1 MHVTVTSDPAS
12 DTTIVHLD
20 GSLDIDS
27 RAKLDAALSGLLD
40 EGASRLVVDLSG
52 LTFCDSTGLSAL
64 LFAHRRCEVEG
75 GYLRLAAPSSF
86 LLSALGMVG
95 LLPALP
101 IYDTVGEA
109 VTGSA

>member
-27 RAKLDAALSGLLD
+27 RAKLDAALGGLLD

-75 GYLRLAAPSSF
+75 GPGLAAPSSF

-95 LLPALP
+95 LASCAADLRHRGGA
-101 IYDTVGEA
+101 
-109 VTGSA
+109 